1 MRKIWILLFLLL
13 PFLAGCAHKEELRVF
28 SVDKSYVE
36 ALRYT
41 KKGDIAISL
50 ENKALII
57 ATYLNPLHRCD
68 KDKECFFV
76 RVYIDN
82 DFDDP
87 KKAGLFHPGYSLRL
101 NGHKPLAL
109 KELDKENL
117 LVKQMP
123 LCEPWYHFYLVTFPV
138 IKKSKLTLIFSHK
151 AYGST
156 ALVFSKEE

>member
-1 MRKIWILLFLLL
+1 MRKIWMLFLAGFLL
-13 PFLAGCAHKEELRVF
+13 VGCAHKEELRIF

-41 KKGDIAISL
+41 KKADLAISL
-50 ENKALII
+50 ENKALLI
-57 ATYLNPLHRCD
+57 ATYLNPLGKCS

-87 KKAGLFHPGYSLRL
+87 QKAGLFHPGYTLTL
-101 NGHKPLAL
+101 NGHKPLTI
-109 KELDKENL
+109 KELDKETL

-123 LCEPWYHFYLVTFPV
+123 LCEPWYHFYLVTFPKV
-138 IKKSKLTLIFSHK
+138 QPPLQLTFSHPT
-151 AYGST
+151 YGSVT
-156 ALVFSKEE
+156 LPFAKEE

>member
-1 MRKIWILLFLLL
+1 MRKIWILLLLL

-50 ENKALII
+50 ENKALCI

-101 NGHKPLAL
+101 DGHEPLAV
-109 KELDKENL
+109 KELDKEDL

-123 LCEPWYHFYLVTFPV
+123 LCEPWYHFYLVTFPAL
-138 IKKSKLTLIFSHK
+138 KESKLTLIFSHK
-151 AYGST
+151 VYGST